1 MFTKRAE
8 DCAQPQSPGSFA
20 SGSMERFGRINV
32 ERTVP
37 AQARDRRRVVHG
49 PGTIYTATSG
59 TLTFLA
65 GESTERIEVS
75 VLDDA
80 HDKGEET
87 LMLSSAS

>member
-1 MFTKRAE
+1 MKTI
-8 DCAQPQSPGSFA
+8 
-20 SGSMERFGRINV
+20 ERFGRSKNV
-32 ERTVP
+32 ERSFPGPVP

-49 PGTIYTATSG
+49 LGTIYTATSG

-80 HDKGEET
+80 HDR
-87 LMLSSAS
+87 ARRR